1 LQKIAENLGGVEMA
15 GLREVAALAGVS
27 EATASR
33 ALRDLTYVKPETRK
47 AVRDAAKKLS
57 YGPFA
62 DFVDDPKSL
71 QAVGVIAPF
80 INRWYFTQALSG
92 AEQALREAGLDLL
105 IYSFSQVKGRE
116 KLFREQLRN
125 SRVVGL
131 LIVSVPPTQEEFE
144 ALLNLGVPL
153 SFIGI
158 SRNGSA
164 SAGIDDFEG
173 AKIATQH
180 LINQGH
186 RKIGMIAG
194 SSANQFEFPVPHD
207 RKRGFLSALEES
219 GIEWNPLHEV
229 MGDFTL
235 ATGQSAMDELLARR
249 DRPTAIFCQSDEM
262 AIGAIRS
269 AMRHGLKIPDDISI
283 IGFDDHEMAEYF
295 DLTTIGQ
302 PVEQIGE
309 IAAWQILDQ
318 LKSKKAELKHITLP
332 TQLIVRGSTRKLE

>member
-1 LQKIAENLGGVEMA
+1 VA
-15 GLREVAALAGVS
+15 GLREVAELAGVS

-33 ALRDLTYVKPETRK
+33 ALRDLHYVKPDTRK
-47 AVRDAAKKLS
+47 AVRDAAQKLA

-62 DFVDDPKSL
+62 DSADGERSL

-80 INRWYFTQALSG
+80 INRWYFAEALSG

-105 IYSFSQVKGRE
+105 IYNFSQVKGRE

-144 ALLNLGVPL
+144 ALTNLGVPL

-158 SRNGSA
+158 SPEGSA
-164 SAGIDDFEG
+164 SAGINDFEG
-173 AKIATQH
+173 AKVATQH

-186 RKIGMIAG
+186 TKIGLIAG
-194 SSANQFEFPVPHD
+194 STANQYEFPVPES
-207 RKRGFLSALEES
+207 RKRGFLTALEEN
-219 GIEWNPLHEV
+219 GIDWNPSREV
-229 MGDFTL
+229 IADFTL
-235 ATGQSAMDELLARR
+235 ATGLSAMDELLARR
-249 DRPTAIFCQSDEM
+249 DRPTAIFAQSDEM
-262 AIGAIRS
+262 AIGAMRS
-269 AMRHGLKIPDDISI
+269 ALRHGLKIPDDISI
-283 IGFDDHEMAEYF
+283 IGFDDHEMSEYF
-295 DLTTIGQ
+295 DLTTIRQ

-309 IAAWQILDQ
+309 MAAWQILDQ
-318 LKSKKAELKHITLP
+318 MKNPSVKPKHVTLP

>member
-1 LQKIAENLGGVEMA
+1 LQNILEEGAVA

-33 ALRDLTYVKPETRK
+33 ALRDLHYVKAETRK
-47 AVRDAAKKLS
+47 SVHDAAKKLS

-62 DFVDDPKSL
+62 EFDSEPKNL

-80 INRWYFTQALSG
+80 INRWYFAEALSG

-105 IYSFSQVKGRE
+105 IYNFSQVKGRE

-131 LIVSVPPTQEEFE
+131 LTVSVPPTQEEFE

-158 SRNGSA
+158 SREGSA

-173 AKIATQH
+173 AKVATQH

-186 RKIGMIAG
+186 TKIGLIAG
-194 SSANQFEFPVPHD
+194 STTNQFEFPVPRD
-207 RKRGFLSALEES
+207 RKLGFLKALEEN
-219 GIEWNPLHEV
+219 GLDWNPTHEV
-229 MGDFTL
+229 IGDFTL
-235 ATGQSAMDELLARR
+235 TTGLAAMDELLARR

-269 AMRHGLKIPDDISI
+269 AVRHGLKIPDDISI
-283 IGFDDHEMAEYF
+283 IGFDDHEMSEYF
-295 DLTTIGQ
+295 DLTTIRQ

-309 IAAWQILDQ
+309 MAAWQILDQ
-318 LKSKKAELKHITLP
+318 MKNPAVKPKHVILP